1 MLSYNQ
7 VHTKIVIRDGHISFG
22 EGAWELSHQ
31 LYSRYLN
38 GESYIVISG
47 DELDSHFCYSFE
59 LYGALRERGIKN
71 IRVLRSTQVITG
83 YIDLTIRV
91 T

>member
-1 MLSYNQ
+1 M
-7 VHTKIVIRDGHISFG
+7 IRDGHISFS

-38 GESYIVISG
+38 GESHIVISG

-59 LYGALRERGIKN
+59 LYGALRSG
-71 IRVLRSTQVITG
+71 VLKISEFQAIT
-83 YIDLTIRV
+83 DNDRFVNLT